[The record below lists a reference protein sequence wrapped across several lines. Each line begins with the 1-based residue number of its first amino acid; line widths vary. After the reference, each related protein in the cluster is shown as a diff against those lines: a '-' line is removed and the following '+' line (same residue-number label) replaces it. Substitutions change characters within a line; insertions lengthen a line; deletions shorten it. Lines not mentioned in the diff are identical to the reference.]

1 MANAGREG
9 GETGLAG
16 RREPCDNA
24 AGRERD
30 TGRRHR
36 MTNTVAAWLAAL
48 LIAGGIADMT
58 LNEGQVLFLL
68 AVKLTGLI
76 EWAAFWR

>member
-1 MANAGREG
+1 
-9 GETGLAG
+9 
-16 RREPCDNA
+16 
-24 AGRERD
+24 
-30 TGRRHR
+30 